1 MANLILDQFKFGSAR
16 SPKVGSMRQFGLWK
30 TIGIVSALWAA
41 LAIVSPAQTFKTLA
55 SFDGT
60 NGATPYSG
68 LVQATD
74 GNFWGTTYNGG
85 TSSNCVPSGCGT
97 AFKITPEGKL
107 ITLHRFC
114 SQTNCADGTLPYAGL
129 VQATDGQFYG
139 TTQQGGNDACS
150 GGCGTVFRVTR
161 GGRLTTLHSFDGT
174 DGYSPNA
181 GLLQATDGNF
191 YGTTTQRGTITS
203 GTVFKITPKGEL
215 TTLYNFCSKTNC
227 TDGADPWGGLV
238 QGTDGNFYGT
248 TAEGG
253 AYICRTQGRNKIGCG
268 TVFKITAKGKLTTI
282 YNFCSK
288 TNCTDGSDALAGL
301 VQAAD
306 GNFYGTTAEGGVNT
320 SGTVFKITPKGKL
333 ATLYSFCSQT
343 NCTDGAT
350 PYAGLM
356 QATDGNLYGTTRFGG
371 ANNSGAVFKINPEGK
386 LTILHSFCSQTNCTD
401 GEFPQAGPMQAT
413 NGKFYGTTSGGG
425 GNMSGTV
432 FSLSVGLGP
441 FLETRPTSGE
451 VGTTVIILGTNLTGA
466 TSVTFDGAPAEFKV
480 ISSSEVTAEVPN
492 GATTGKVKVKMP
504 GGTVASNLVFR
515 VTK

>member
-1 MANLILDQFKFGSAR
+1 
-16 SPKVGSMRQFGLWK
+16 MRQFGLSK
-30 TIGIVSALWAA
+30 TICMVSALCAA
-41 LAIVSPAQTFKTLA
+41 MAIVSPAQTFKTLA
-55 SFDGT
+55 SFDGA
-60 NGATPYSG
+60 NGATPYAG

-74 GNFWGTTYNGG
+74 GNFWGTTYSGG
-85 TSSNCVPSGCGT
+85 ANSTDCASGCGT
-97 AFKITPEGKL
+97 AFKITPKGKL
-107 ITLHRFC
+107 ITVYSFC
-114 SQTNCADGTLPYAGL
+114 SQTNCTDGSQPYAGL
-129 VQATDGQFYG
+129 VQATDGNFYG
-139 TTQQGGNDACS
+139 TTQQGGNNACS

-161 GGRLTTLHSFDGT
+161 GGKLTTLHSFDGT

-203 GTVFKITPKGEL
+203 GTVFKITPKGKL

-227 TDGADPWGGLV
+227 TDGADPWAGLV
-238 QGTDGNFYGT
+238 QGADGNFYGT

-268 TVFKITAKGKLTTI
+268 TVFKITAKGKLTTL
-282 YNFCSK
+282 YNFCSQ

-306 GNFYGTTAEGGVNT
+306 GNFYGTTAEGGANT

-350 PYAGLM
+350 PYAGLV
-356 QATDGNLYGTTRFGG
+356 QATDGNFYGTTRFGG
-371 ANNSGAVFKINPEGK
+371 ANNGGAVFKITPERK
-386 LTILHSFCSQTNCTD
+386 LTTLYSFCSQTNCAD
-401 GEFPQAGPMQAT
+401 GDFPQAGPVQAT

-425 GNMSGTV
+425 ANMSGTV
-432 FSLSVGLGP
+432 FSFSVGLGP
-441 FLETRPTSGE
+441 FVETRPTSGE

-466 TSVTFDGAPAEFKV
+466 TSVTFDGTPAEFKV
-480 ISSSEVTAEVPN
+480 LSSSEVTAEVPN
-492 GATTGKVKVKMP
+492 GATKGKVKVKTP
-504 GGTVASNLVFR
+504 RGTLASNLVFR